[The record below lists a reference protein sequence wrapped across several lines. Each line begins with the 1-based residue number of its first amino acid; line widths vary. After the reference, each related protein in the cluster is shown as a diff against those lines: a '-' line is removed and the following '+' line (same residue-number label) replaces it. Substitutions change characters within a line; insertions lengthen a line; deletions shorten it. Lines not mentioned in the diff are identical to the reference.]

1 MTYRKTVKREHLIKY
16 MHLQCLKN
24 PLPPLAILISHISF
38 TGKMEEYRLRAVWSG
53 KSGKSTKV
61 KKMRKTL
68 KKSAK
73 FRPKLFC

>member
-1 MTYRKTVKREHLIKY
+1 MF
-16 MHLQCLKN
+16 KN
-24 PLPPLAILISHISF
+24 PPPPLAILISHISY

-61 KKMRKTL
+61 KKMRKKL

-73 FRPKLFC
+73 FI